1 MNMNNRIPRKFNRIT
16 GKMLINTS
24 TDKIND
30 MLYIYKNDYGYLT
43 LNTRTKKYAYCFV
56 NMLRN
61 AEIFELIEVEV

>member
-43 LNTRTKKYAYCFV
+43 L
-56 NMLRN
+56 MLG
-61 AEIFELIEVEV
+61 II